1 GATVADDGG
10 PELPQQRLDGIL
22 VLAGVQAAGVQQVV
36 VVGRGSRFLASN
48 REVLSSRHGK
58 LMPGWR
64 ARVSAKR
71 RTRTRHSYDLGVSGM
86 LPCVMA
92 RRPEGRAAQSN
103 RYECDIVH
111 PLWCI

>member
-36 VVGRGSRFLASN
+36 VCGRGSRCLASN

-64 ARVSAKR
+64 ARVPAKR
-71 RTRTRHSYDLGVSGM
+71 RTRTPHSYDLSVSEIF
-86 LPCVMA
+86 PCV
-92 RRPEGRAAQSN
+92 RAKGFGDGAASG
-103 RYECDIVH
+103 DS
-111 PLWCI
+111 